1 MDNITDEYNSALD
14 RGLTIKDTAI
24 ILGYSRDTIMRM
36 LKSGE
41 LHAYGKGRK
50 TRIYEYS
57 IHEYRHRTDFCNRTV
72 DTADKNIT
80 KVSQRHRAAMERI
93 QRLLE

>member
-1 MDNITDEYNSALD
+1 MDNITDEYNYALD
-14 RGLTIKDTAI
+14 RGLTIKDTAK

-36 LKSGE
+36 LKAGE

-93 QRLLE
+93 HRLLE

>member
-1 MDNITDEYNSALD
+1 MDDITDVYKSAID
-14 RGLTIKDTAI
+14 RGLTIKETTK

-36 LKSGE
+36 LKEGE

-50 TRIYEYS
+50 IRIYEYS

-72 DTADKNIT
+72 DTA
-80 KVSQRHRAAMERI
+80 
-93 QRLLE
+93 

>member
-1 MDNITDEYNSALD
+1 MSEITDEYTFAID
-14 RGLTIKDTAI
+14 HGLTIKNTAL

-36 LKSGE
+36 IKGGE
-41 LHAYGKGRK
+41 LRAYGTGRK

-72 DTADKNIT
+72 GIADKEVT

-93 QRLLE
+93 HKLLE